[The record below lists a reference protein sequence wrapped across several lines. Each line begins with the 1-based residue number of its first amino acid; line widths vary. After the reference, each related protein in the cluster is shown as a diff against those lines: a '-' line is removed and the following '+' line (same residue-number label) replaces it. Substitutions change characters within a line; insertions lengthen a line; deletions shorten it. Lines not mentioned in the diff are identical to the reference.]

1 MARYRKIDPRTW
13 KDEKFR
19 GLSSEEQLIVFYVLT
34 AQSNRIGLFNFSPAM
49 AAEDLDTLPQ
59 TFLKGFVEGFREIF

>member
-19 GLSSEEQLIVFYVLT
+19 VLLSEEKLIAFYVIT

-49 AAEDLDTLPQ
+49 AAEDLE
-59 TFLKGFVEGFREIF
+59 TFSKPF